1 MRGLT
6 LRVTNPTATR
16 ANLTDIV
23 GVSGVAPGETIEVLY
38 TNDVQQSLEFGTL
51 NTYLTSGGLT
61 ATFVSGSV
69 LSRAPMGSTLVGA
82 TPTTDGVRGLV
93 PRPAI
98 ADRDR
103 YLKGDGT
110 WNGVTALTIG
120 AVPEAKLTTQGDL
133 LFRGV
138 TTSERL
144 PLGTLGQVLR
154 AGLVNPQ
161 WHDNTYVGTFAGR
174 PLPDATYAGSLYW
187 ATDSHTLYICYYDGT
202 SWVWSP
208 LSAGGFSW
216 AGEWDSLVAYTA
228 NQAVRRLGNAYVSL
242 TANTNSPPE
251 DNPTDWSP
259 MTDVGAG
266 WDTFPTG
273 GVPGFMSDITHV
285 GRAAVGVN
293 PSSSI
298 PVGIQFQVRGAAL
311 HSVSYIVQTG
321 GSDPDVAGATQIRAS
336 SVDGGVYSKP
346 LGLPERRMDL
356 PGLARKAIPASETV
370 VIPNGSQYIAV
381 DSFSLGA
388 GASLVLEG
396 DASLEVLTN
405 TSLSFL
411 TVNGDM
417 VFRDAAGVVTRL
429 PVGTPGQYLIAQTSG
444 FSVVPTWTD
453 FDIPDLDQRLADLSG
468 VFSARNSF
476 HLIEA
481 SGAYEDKGT
490 SPQVL
495 TDHGVARRARFGP
508 RSLLPG
514 LWPDAGATTGL
525 SFPAT
530 VALDKSFTVAVTVV
544 GTTETFAGGYLLG
557 CLSADPGKYLVV
569 TLTPTTVTI
578 RSQNGLSTAP
588 VTTTNDLTKPTR
600 ILAIHTATSFTL
612 FVNGTKIGP
621 VGYANDVDV
630 NAIWLFSS
638 YGPAVTNAGF
648 AVNDLDFWDS
658 ALSDSDAAHDYERY
672 AQTFVATRVPSLP
685 YTETTLA
692 SNAAVDGSTLNAWF
706 TVGSR
711 RVDPANYLN
720 ATLEFCAE
728 GTVSGGGLT
737 GDVRLYD
744 ATAAAAITTF
754 GFVNTSPTDPS
765 ASQRAGIP
773 SPSVT
778 SQWLV
783 QIRVTATGL
792 PSDSFNLTAAFV
804 AVTAS

>member
-110 WNGVTALTIG
+110 WYGVTALTIG

-161 WHDNTYVGTFAGR
+161 WQDNTYVGTFAGR
-174 PLPDATYAGSLYW
+174 PLPDATYAGSFYW
-187 ATDSHTLYICYYDGT
+187 ATDSHTLYICYYNGT

-242 TANTNSPPE
+242 TSNTNSPPE
-251 DNPTDWSP
+251 SNPTDWSP

-273 GVPGFMSDITHV
+273 SVPGFGADITHV
-285 GRAAVGVN
+285 GRAAVGVD

-298 PVGIQFQVRGAAL
+298 PVGIQFRVLGSSLYDNTFFRQVSAVADQPSSTQVRAN
-311 HSVSYIVQTG
+311 ST
-321 GSDPDVAGATQIRAS
+321 
-336 SVDGGVYSKP
+336 DGGLYSKP
-346 LGLPERRMDL
+346 NGLPERRMDL
-356 PGLARKAIPASETV
+356 PGLTRKAIPNSETV
-370 VIPNGSQYIAV
+370 IIPNGSQYIAV
-381 DSFSLGA
+381 DSFTLGA
-388 GASLVLEG
+388 GASLVLQG

-429 PVGTPGQYLIAQTSG
+429 PVGTPGQYLTAQTSG
-444 FSVVPTWTD
+444 LSVVPTWTD

-468 VFSARNSF
+468 VFSARNSY

-481 SGAYEDKGT
+481 SGAYHDKGT
-490 SPQVL
+490 APQGL
-495 TDHGVARRARFGP
+495 TDHGAARRARFGP

-530 VALDKSFTVAVTVV
+530 VALDKSFTVAVTVI

-578 RSQNGLSTAP
+578 RSQNGLTTVP
-588 VTTTNDLTKPTR
+588 VTTANDLTKPTR

-612 FVNGTKIGP
+612 FLNGAKIGP
-621 VGYANDVDV
+621 IGYANDVDV

-638 YGPAVTNAGF
+638 FGPAITNAGF

-658 ALSDSDAAHDYERY
+658 ALSDSAAAHDYERY
-672 AQTFVATRVPSLP
+672 AQTFVATKVPSLS
-685 YTETTLA
+685 YSETTLA

-711 RVDPANYLN
+711 RVDPANYIN

-744 ATAAAAITTF
+744 ATAAAVITTF
-754 GFVNTSPTDPS
+754 GFANTSPTDPS
-765 ASQRAGIP
+765 ASQRAAIP

>member
-6 LRVTNPTATR
+6 LRITNPTATR
-16 ANLTDIV
+16 ANLTDIA
-23 GVSGVAPGETIEVLY
+23 GVSGVAPGDTIEVLY
-38 TNDVQQSLEFGTL
+38 TDDVQRSLEFGTL

-69 LSRAPMGSTLVGA
+69 LSRTPIGSTMVGA
-82 TPTTDGVRGLV
+82 TPTTEGVRGLV

-110 WNGVTALTIG
+110 WYGVTALTIG

-133 LFRGV
+133 LFRGI

-144 PLGTLGQVLR
+144 PLGALGQVLR

-161 WHDNTYVGTFAGR
+161 WQDNTYVGTFAGR

-429 PVGTPGQYLIAQTSG
+429 PVGTPGQYLTAQTSG

-453 FDIPDLDQRLADLSG
+453 FPDLDQRLADLSG

-578 RSQNGLSTAP
+578 RSQNGFTTAP
-588 VTTTNDLTKPTR
+588 VTTPNDLTKPTR

-754 GFVNTSPTDPS
+754 GFVNTSPTDPG